1 MQKRTMLAGLVV
13 MAVLWNGS
21 ACARFT
27 YYYCDVWHGYYPVV
41 RTCPTGWRRIE
52 VEAAP
57 QVSPSGKHEAESGR
71 QRDICNRPKVMDA
84 LFRALVSTP
93 GLVGAHIESA
103 RTISSGRI
111 RGMEDRQVTCE
122 ATIVTVNGE
131 RIERTGTVARDSGGT
146 YDGQWAGRFVEN
158 HPNQVAVSTAKA
170 PVTPAR
176 VKVSK
181 TSRKSVP
188 TPPPVNPT
196 TAVHSNRT
204 PYEEAA
210 VIHTAVA
217 AMEQYRSGPNDMAK
231 GASRPTR
238 ARAIC
243 SALPNRRAVWWLGT
257 VHEMSTNAAG
267 MGVLSIEVA
276 PSITVETNNNS
287 YYDSLEDFSTLI
299 DPQSDLFAT
308 VSRLHKGDRVRFKG
322 TFPPTEEDCIRES
335 SLTLEDSV
343 TKPAFIIRFDWVAA
357 N

>member
-1 MQKRTMLAGLVV
+1 
-13 MAVLWNGS
+13 MA
-21 ACARFT
+21 
-27 YYYCDVWHGYYPVV
+27 
-41 RTCPTGWRRIE
+41 WRRIE

-57 QVSPSGKHEAESGR
+57 QVSPSGGHEAESSR

-93 GLVGAHIESA
+93 GLVGARIENA
-103 RTISSGRI
+103 RTVSLGRI
-111 RGMEDRQVTCE
+111 RGTEDRQVTCE

-131 RIERTGTVARDSGGT
+131 RIERTGTVARNSGGT
-146 YDGQWAGRFVEN
+146 YDGQWAGRFAEN
-158 HPNQVAVSTAKA
+158 HPNQVAMPAAKA
-170 PVTPAR
+170 RVTSAR

-188 TPPPVNPT
+188 APPPLKPT
-196 TAVHSNRT
+196 PAVHSNQM

-210 VIHTAVA
+210 IIHAAGA
-217 AMEQYRSGPNDMAK
+217 AMQQYRSGRSDMAK

-238 ARAIC
+238 ARVIC
-243 SALPNRRAVWWLGT
+243 SVLPNRRAVWWLGT
-257 VHEMSTNAAG
+257 VHELSTNTAG

-276 PSITVETNNNS
+276 PSIAVETNINS
-287 YYDSLEDFSTLI
+287 YYDSLEDFRTLI

-308 VSRLHKGDRVRFKG
+308 VSRLHKGDRVRFNG